1 MATCEHCGTPFSPAR
16 EDERFCCKG
25 CECVHDLIHSSGHD
39 RFYELRRDA
48 VLAPVKGRPFEE
60 PELDWLDRATTRAEE
75 EARELGR
82 PARLDC
88 RVEGL
93 SCVACVWLVERLFE
107 RQPGAIR
114 AVSNPARGSLRLEW
128 RPGEARLPEFAREL
142 ISFGY
147 TPVPAGSGAGHRE
160 DAGLA
165 ARTGLCFAFAL
176 NAMGFSLPVYLGMPD
191 DFEFAGL
198 FRLIAFISATLS
210 MLVGG
215 AWFITRAWRALRA
228 RSIHID
234 LPIALGLIAAYLGS
248 IAGWITGHS
257 ELLYFDFVS
266 TFVFLM
272 LGGRWLQTLAIE
284 KNRGRMARRSPV
296 ASRYPGPRGEVALEE
311 LGAGDE
317 FDLSP
322 GKALPVTATLG
333 SDRAEVSLEW
343 IHGEPDPVPVTPGT
357 RLPAGAILLSRQPA
371 RFRADETWSDSLLS
385 RLTAET
391 ANEHGSPGLQ
401 RILRGYLAAVI
412 VVGVAGFIAWLP
424 RGGTPD
430 ALQVMISIFV
440 VSCPCALGVA
450 IPFADERAT
459 QLASRA
465 GVFVRRS
472 TLWSRLRRVR
482 QLVFDKTGTLTLER
496 PVLDNPEALG
506 ELDDDAARALA
517 TLTSGSCHPLART
530 LLEALGSRG
539 QKLLAPGSRPEVRE
553 QPGFGAETEV
563 EGRPWSLGRPGWR
576 AAGPEGATVLARG
589 HTPVASFRF
598 HDSLRPDA
606 RAILD
611 WARRRGLR
619 LHLLSGDHPEKVAR
633 FADAL
638 GFDPALA
645 HGGLSP
651 DDKASRLRQ
660 LGTADTLYLGDG
672 ANDSLAFDHAL
683 VTGTPVA
690 DRSLLEQ
697 KADFFTLGSGLAWLP
712 ELFGIAAS
720 RSAGIRRAFAFTLA
734 YNLAAVAICLAGA
747 MNPLLAAILMPLS
760 SIGSLALVSSAKLA
774 RSAIPVHPPGVDPT
788 SSWENP
794 PPMPSASSSAC

>member
-25 CECVHDLIHSSGHD
+25 CECVHDLIHATGHD
-39 RFYELRRDA
+39 RFYELRRNA
-48 VLAPVKGRPFEE
+48 VLAPVKGRPFED
-60 PELDWLDRATTRAEE
+60 PELDWLEQAAARAEE
-75 EARELGR
+75 EAAEAGR

-107 RQPGAIR
+107 QQPGAVR

-128 RPGEARLPEFAREL
+128 RPGETRLPEFAREL
-142 ISFGY
+142 VSFGY
-147 TPVPAGSGAGHRE
+147 TPVPAGVGSGHQEGT
-160 DAGLA
+160 GLA

-176 NAMGFSLPVYLGMPD
+176 NAMGFSLPHYLGMPD

-215 AWFITRAWRALRA
+215 AWFISRAWRALRA
-228 RSIHID
+228 RTIHID
-234 LPIALGLIAAYLGS
+234 LPIALGLVTAYLGS
-248 IAGWITGHS
+248 IVGWASGHR

-272 LGGRWLQTLAIE
+272 LGGRWLQTIAVE

-296 ASRYPGPRGEVALEE
+296 AASYPGPDGELALEKI
-311 LGAGDE
+311 AVGDA
-317 FDLSP
+317 FDLAP
-322 GKALPVTATLG
+322 GKALPVAATLG
-333 SDRAEVSLEW
+333 AEQAEVSLEW
-343 IHGEPDPVPVTPGT
+343 IHGEPEPVPVGPGT
-357 RLPAGAILLSRQPA
+357 RLPAGAILLSRRPA
-371 RFRADETWSDSLLS
+371 RFRADETWADSLLS

-391 ANEHGSPGLQ
+391 ASEHGSPGLQ
-401 RILRGYLAAVI
+401 RILRAYLSAVI

-440 VSCPCALGVA
+440 VSCPCALGIA

-459 QLASRA
+459 QLACRT

-472 TLWSRLRRVR
+472 SLWSRLRRVR

-496 PVLDNPEALG
+496 PVLDNPAAVEAL
-506 ELDDDAARALA
+506 DDAAATALV
-517 TLTSGSCHPLART
+517 TLTSGSCHPQART
-530 LLEALGSRG
+530 LLESLGSRG
-539 QKLLAPGSRPEVRE
+539 QRLLASKPRTEVRE
-553 QPGFGAETEV
+553 QPGCGV
-563 EGRPWSLGRPGWR
+563 EATVDGVRWALGRPGWR
-576 AAGPEGATVLARG
+576 AAGDAGATLLSSG
-589 HTPVASFRF
+589 GDPVAAFRF
-598 HDSLRPDA
+598 HDALRPDTA
-606 RAILD
+606 AILD
-611 WARRRGLR
+611 WARRRGLT
-619 LHLLSGDHPEKVAR
+619 LHLLSGDHPDKVAR
-633 FADAL
+633 FAAEL
-638 GFDPALA
+638 GFEPARA

-651 DDKASRLRQ
+651 DDKARL
-660 LGTADTLYLGDG
+660 LGELGGSDTLYLGDG
-672 ANDSLAFDHAL
+672 ANDSLAFDRAL

-712 ELFGIAAS
+712 DLFRIAAS
-720 RSAGIRRAFAFTLA
+720 RSAGIHRAFAFTVA
-734 YNLAAVAICLAGA
+734 YNLVAVAICLAGA
-747 MNPLLAAILMPLS
+747 MNPLLAAVLMPLS
-760 SIGSLALVSSAKLA
+760 SLGSLALVNSAKLA
-774 RSAIPVHPPGVDPT
+774 LPGKSVHPRVADPT
-788 SSWENP
+788 TPWQNP
-794 PPMPSASSSAC
+794 PPMPGASSSAC